1 MPSLPTVPGIA
12 GRLWALA
19 GSVAALLG
27 YGIVGYALFGFG
39 VADSV
44 YMTVLTLTTEG
55 FVAPGPFP
63 AGAKLFTASLALLGV
78 TVFLAAL
85 GVLGN
90 AVVEGQFGPGWRKR
104 RMERR
109 ISAMRD
115 HFIVC
120 AYGRVGRS
128 VAREFEA
135 ERIPFV
141 VVDARAELEADLV
154 GDGVP
159 HLMGSPSAETML
171 RRAGIDRARGLVC
184 AVDSDAEN
192 VYITLAARSLNPRIA
207 IVARAAEQTSADRL
221 YRAGATRV
229 VSPYVTSGRR
239 MALLAVRPHVVDFF
253 EISRGGS
260 GEFRLEE
267 LVVPEGSDLV
277 GREVGAACG
286 AALPLLVRRSD
297 GALLPNPARTTPL
310 RAGDVVIVFGEPGA
324 LRPIEGA

>member
-1 MPSLPTVPGIA
+1 MPSLPTAPGIA

-19 GSVAALLG
+19 AAVAVLVG
-27 YGIVGYALFGFG
+27 YGTVGYTLFGFG
-39 VADSV
+39 AADAV

-90 AVVEGQFGPGWRKR
+90 AVAEGQFGPNWRKR

-109 ISAMRD
+109 IGAMRD

-128 VAREFEA
+128 VARELEA

-141 VVDARAELEADLV
+141 VVDARAELETDLT

-159 HLMGSPSAETML
+159 HLIGSPSAETML
-171 RRAGIDRARGLVC
+171 RRAGINRARGLVC

-192 VYITLAARSLNPRIA
+192 VYITLVARSLNPRIA
-207 IVARAAEQTSADRL
+207 IVARAAEETSADRL

-239 MALLAVRPHVVDFF
+239 MALLAVRPHVVDFL
-253 EISRGGS
+253 EVSRGAS

-286 AALPLLVRRSD
+286 AALPLLVRRGD
-297 GALLPNPARTTPL
+297 GALLPNPARTARL